1 MQKLITCIIVL
12 CCLWIL
18 PLLEINVSAQQKEI
32 ALTFD
37 DEIRPA
43 LFFGN
48 GGLSETLKE
57 NGARATF
64 FVLGYQ
70 VKSSPELF
78 KTLTAQGQQIENH
91 TWGHENLSKLVTWG
105 GVDAALKNIE
115 KTSSEILSVTG
126 RRPKFFRPPYWAM
139 PKDLKVALEKT
150 GYRVMTIGS
159 PDINTLDYEDAGKK
173 RPSSV
178 LASRVI
184 KMITA
189 RETHGTYRHVLV
201 FHQTLQ
207 TRDALR
213 EILPTLRQ
221 QGYCFVTLQE
231 FFTLPEKAARETE
244 SLIQYVSFSETVL
257 PVASDIF
264 KPPETPV
271 RALYLSI
278 DNLSNKKKIASIER
292 ILETTDANALVID
305 FKIDAIAPE
314 KIIRGLVEQFKK
326 SNAYLIARI
335 SVMQDSRFAR
345 RNPGAALHRPDGS
358 LWWSGRKEWGRYW
371 VDPASPEVL
380 AYAIDV
386 AKRAIDLGFD
396 EINFDYIR
404 FPTDGDLRSIV
415 YPIYDPRTATKSAV
429 MNRFSSELTRALR
442 AYHPNI
448 KLSIDLFG
456 EVVAFGHEKEI
467 GQELSGAAAYFDVI
481 APMAYPSHYRCGTFG
496 LKDPTVYPYLVYKKT
511 LASAKKFLA
520 KEHPNTAIR
529 PWIQAFS
536 ITSIYRCGPYVP
548 YGPEKIREQIQAGI
562 DLDIPSF
569 MLWNAGSHYSSG
581 YFLAKK

>member
-1 MQKLITCIIVL
+1 MRKIFNAVALYCY
-12 CCLWIL
+12 IL
-18 PLLEINVSAQQKEI
+18 FLSSEAQAFIKQKEI

-37 DEIRPA
+37 DEIRSA

-57 NGARATF
+57 NDAHATF

-78 KTLTAQGQQIENH
+78 KTLTAQGHEIENH
-91 TWGHENLSKLVTWG
+91 TWGHENLSKLVTQG
-105 GVDAALKNIE
+105 GVEVALKNIE

-126 RRPKFFRPPYWAM
+126 RRPTFLRPPYWAM

-150 GYRVMTIGS
+150 GYRVMMIGS
-159 PDINTLDYEDAGKK
+159 PDINTLDYEDADKK

-184 KMITA
+184 KIITK

-201 FHQTLQ
+201 FHQTPQ
-207 TRDALR
+207 TRDTLR
-213 EILPTLRQ
+213 EILPILRR
-221 QGYCFVTLQE
+221 QGYSFVTLQK
-231 FFTLPEKAARETE
+231 FFTLPEKAAQE
-244 SLIQYVSFSETVL
+244 IDIFVQYVSL
-257 PVASDIF
+257 A
-264 KPPETPV
+264 KPPLISEIPV

-314 KIIRGLVEQFKK
+314 KIIRGLLAQFKK
-326 SNAYLIARI
+326 SKMYLIARI

-345 RNPGAALHRPDGS
+345 RNPGVALHRPDGS

-380 AYAIDV
+380 AYAIEV
-386 AKRAIDLGFD
+386 AKRAVDLGFD

-415 YPIYDPRTATKSAV
+415 YPIYNPNTATKSSV
-429 MNRFSSELTRALR
+429 MNRFSSELTKALR
-442 AYHPNI
+442 SYRPHI

-467 GQELSGAAAYFDVI
+467 GQELSGAATYFDVV
-481 APMAYPSHYRCGTFG
+481 APMAYPSHYRCGEFG
-496 LKDPTVYPYLVYKKT
+496 LKDPTAHPYLVYIKT
-511 LASAKKFLA
+511 LAPAKKFLA
-520 KEHPNTAIR
+520 KNYPKVIIR

-536 ITSIYRCGPYVP
+536 IPSIYRCGPYVP
-548 YGPEKIREQIQAGI
+548 YGPEKIREQIQAGM
-562 DLDIPSF
+562 DLDISSF
-569 MLWNAGSHYSSG
+569 MLWNAGSIYSPQ
-581 YFLAKK
+581 YFLAKQ